1 MFSSRWLLALKLFLP
16 SWNFFND
23 FGAVTRVEVAFG
35 LTTSE
40 TSWQPVFTGFTTSDR
55 RRWLFNPTG
64 NLRLQEQS
72 LIERAADELSDERHR
87 NEAEAFI
94 ARAVRARLTAHV
106 GDGQPGRFRFRIVE
120 RAAGEAGAVRFVSG
134 EFPLNE
140 SVPCPS

>member
-35 LTTSE
+35 PSTQKA
-40 TSWQPVFTGFTTSDR
+40 SWQPVFTGFTTLDW
-55 RRWLFNPTG
+55 RRWWFNPAG

-72 LIERAADELSDERHR
+72 LIERAADELADERHR
-87 NEAEAFI
+87 AEAEVLI
-94 ARAVRARLTAHV
+94 ARAIRARLATHT
-106 GDGQPGRFRFRIVE
+106 DNRLHDRFRFRVVE
-120 RAAGEAGAVRFVSG
+120 RAAGETGAVRFVSG

-140 SVPCPS
+140 SEPCPS

>member
-1 MFSSRWLLALKLFLP
+1 MFSFRWLLALKLFLP

-55 RRWLFNPTG
+55 RRCLFNPAG
-64 NLRLQEQS
+64 NRRLQEQS

-87 NEAEAFI
+87 AEAEAFI
-94 ARAVRARLTAHV
+94 ARAIRARLASRTDNGP
-106 GDGQPGRFRFRIVE
+106 GDRFRFRVVE
-120 RAAGEAGAVRFVSG
+120 RAANEAGAVRFVSG

-140 SVPCPS
+140 SEP

>member
-35 LTTSE
+35 PVTPEAL
-40 TSWQPVFTGFTTSDR
+40 WQPVFTDFTTADWR
-55 RRWLFNPTG
+55 RCLFNPAG

-72 LIERAADELSDERHR
+72 LIERAADEWTDERHR
-87 NEAEAFI
+87 TEAEAFI
-94 ARAVRARLTAHV
+94 ARAVRARLATRTDNGP
-106 GDGQPGRFRFRIVE
+106 GDRFRFRIVE

-134 EFPLNE
+134 EFSLTE